1 MTPLIP
7 LILPAITEVLNRL
20 IPDKAK
26 AAEAAMELEAKL
38 ADAMTQQNIAQAKI
52 NEEQAKSSDKFVSR
66 ARPFFM
72 WVCGVAF
79 AYHFIIQ
86 PLLVFCMAVFGYTF
100 QVPKFDMESLYSVTM
115 GMLGLSGMRSFE
127 KVRKVS
133 K

>member
-1 MTPLIP
+1 MLPLITM
-7 LILPAITEVLNRL
+7 LMPAVTEVLDRL

-72 WVCGVAF
+72 WVCGFAF
-79 AYHFIIQ
+79 AYHYIIQ
-86 PLLVFCMAVFGYTF
+86 PLLVFGMAVFGYTF
-100 QVPKFDMESLYSVTM
+100 PVPAFDMESLYSVTM

-127 KVRKVS
+127 KYKKVT